1 MEYKKVTFKNKN
13 GFEMSGRMDLPADKE
28 PLAYALFAHC
38 FTCTKNLKAIAHIC
52 RALTDRGLAVLR
64 FDFTGLGDSQ
74 GDFSETNFSSNIEDL
89 VVAANF
95 MKEEFEPPNILIGH
109 SLGGAAVLHAGSRI
123 ESAKA
128 VVTIGAPSDPA
139 HLKKSLKD
147 SRLKIEKEGQAKIA
161 IGGKSF
167 TVKKQFLEDL
177 EKVQMQKA
185 IRNLKKPLLILHSP
199 LDEIVDS
206 ENAAIIFKTAFH
218 PKSFI
223 SLDKAD
229 HLLTNEEDAIYAG
242 SVIAA
247 WAEKYLD
254 IIEKRKWIK
263 DPGDNRV
270 LARIGQSLYRT
281 DIIANGH
288 HLVADEPRAVGGRNL
303 GPTPYDLLVSGLG
316 ACTCMTLRMYADR
329 KKWPVESIS
338 IKLNHQKIHANE
350 CQGCEMESGKLDRID
365 LEIDIKGDISK
376 EQKKRML
383 EIAEKCP
390 VHRTLHSEM
399 ITETVL
405 KQSDDDHS

>member
-1 MEYKKVTFKNKN
+1 MEYTKVNFKNKD
-13 GFEMSGRMDLPADKE
+13 GFKMSGRMDLPADKE

-52 RALTDRGLAVLR
+52 RSLTDRGLAVLR

-89 VVAANF
+89 IVAANF
-95 MKEEFEPPNILIGH
+95 MKEEFEPPGVLIGH

-123 ESAKA
+123 ASAKA
-128 VVTIGAPSDPA
+128 IVTIGAPSDPA
-139 HLKKSLKD
+139 HLKKSFRD
-147 SRLKIEKEGQAKIA
+147 SQQILEKEGQAKIA
-161 IGGKSF
+161 IGGKSL
-167 TVKKQFLEDL
+167 TVKKQFLDDL

-185 IRNLKKPLLILHSP
+185 IRDLKKPLLILHSP
-199 LDEIVDS
+199 IDEIVDS
-206 ENAAIIFKTAFH
+206 ENAAIIFKAAFH

-229 HLLTNEEDAIYAG
+229 HLLTNEADAIYAG

-263 DPGDNRV
+263 DPRDNRV
-270 LARIGQSLYRT
+270 LARIGQTLYRT
-281 DIIANGH
+281 DILANGH
-288 HLVADEPRAVGGRNL
+288 HLVADEPRSVGGNNL

-350 CQGCEMESGKLDRID
+350 CRGCETQSGKLDRID
-365 LEIDIKGDISK
+365 LEIDIKGEINQ